1 MEKSTKKS
9 FLDTLIGVKE
19 PKMETMEHSQ
29 VLKQN
34 LTIQIDA
41 VEAEIVTIKAQLAK
55 KKEYL
60 AKLEGGIEVL
70 EELSKNDHTYSR

>member
-1 MEKSTKKS
+1 MAKDTKQS
-9 FLDTLIGVKE
+9 FLNALIGVKE
-19 PKMETMEHSQ
+19 PTMETMEHSQ

-34 LTIQIDA
+34 LKIQIDA

>member
-34 LTIQIDA
+34 LIPIIILPKQ
-41 VEAEIVTIKAQLAK
+41 V
-55 KKEYL
+55 
-60 AKLEGGIEVL
+60 
-70 EELSKNDHTYSR
+70 